1 MNAGNASGYT
11 KEQIAGMVDPS
22 SIPTTTSPRTKQ
34 NFLSG
39 EDRYLSYPIA
49 RNNQEITGDTLRIKC
64 LEYVPSD
71 GEDFKVQIDNLFT
84 EDVNKATGKVIP
96 NSERIPNRKERKKS

>member
-39 EDRYLSYPIA
+39 DNRYLSYPIA

-64 LEYVPSD
+64 LEYVPSNGCLLYTSPSPRD
-71 GEDFKVQIDNLFT
+71 PSISRMPSS
-84 EDVNKATGKVIP
+84 A
-96 NSERIPNRKERKKS
+96 